1 MKHFDWHGCDT
12 VNRLPALRKVQI
24 CPKLVET
31 KRKNIFWTIWTAG
44 FVWAAED
51 IGYINL
57 TKISPKVPILSY
69 FGIHSLLQE
78 PKYHL
83 ISLPHSKSSQKRYKM
98 ANICIKC
105 TNWVIFGLILSQN
118 SAYFM
123 LLLWKYCIW
132 YMIHD
137 TWYMI
142 HQEVQTSELTIVPRT
157 VIYCHLI
164 ILSVYFSHFRV
175 GTFPGKWKP
184 PSVTVIVCFGKQQVR
199 HACLDKPA
207 SDE

>member
-1 MKHFDWHGCDT
+1 MVVTPLFKSS

-24 CPKLVET
+24 CPKLAET

-137 TWYMI
+137 TPGGTNFGAY
-142 HQEVQTSELTIVPRT
+142 HRPPDG
-157 VIYCHLI
+157 HL
-164 ILSVYFSHFRV
+164 LSLDH
-175 GTFPGKWKP
+175 
-184 PSVTVIVCFGKQQVR
+184 IVCLLF
-199 HACLDKPA
+199 
-207 SDE
+207 SF